1 MMDRSSEHNIPMQ
14 QPGYAG
20 ADISRWFR
28 IVRDRSTRAASL
40 EAGKDV
46 RWRLFAGPVVRR
58 IEFSRPIAEGEGR
71 GTFPLTVPDSARSYF
86 EIETDEGRAI
96 LAERRLPL
104 SGAYN
109 FRDLG
114 GIAAQ
119 DGRRVKWG
127 RIFRSD
133 DLCGLTGADLE
144 YLAAIP
150 IVTVVDFRA
159 DDETEQCPDR
169 LPSSVVQDRH
179 LAISPGNLTK
189 EARKLVTLDAS
200 AIDGMMEQIYLRLVS
215 DKEYVKRYREFF
227 ALLQSE
233 ENTPLVFHCSA
244 GKDRTGIAAALVL
257 TALGVDMR
265 TVMTGYL
272 ASNGYLE
279 SKYSEYIRQMPN
291 LGALFGVKA
300 GFLDAAFNRIRK
312 DYGSAD
318 EFLRGELK
326 VDIPRFRELYLDT
339 PQPFF
344 R

>member
-1 MMDRSSEHNIPMQ
+1 
-14 QPGYAG
+14 
-20 ADISRWFR
+20 
-28 IVRDRSTRAASL
+28 
-40 EAGKDV
+40 
-46 RWRLFAGPVVRR
+46 
-58 IEFSRPIAEGEGR
+58 
-71 GTFPLTVPDSARSYF
+71 
-86 EIETDEGRAI
+86 
-96 LAERRLPL
+96 
-104 SGAYN
+104 
-109 FRDLG
+109 
-114 GIAAQ
+114 
-119 DGRRVKWG
+119 
-127 RIFRSD
+127 
-133 DLCGLTGADLE
+133 
-144 YLAAIP
+144 
-150 IVTVVDFRA
+150 
-159 DDETEQCPDR
+159 
-169 LPSSVVQDRH
+169 
-179 LAISPGNLTK
+179 
-189 EARKLVTLDAS
+189 
-200 AIDGMMEQIYLRLVS
+200 MMEQIYLRLVS